1 MIKVLNGFQYD
12 FDRPFIRFLGG
23 GAKKVKLPPVAD
35 PIPTPEE
42 IDIQAQQK
50 GEAERRRLRARKG
63 RESTILTEAPLGIV
77 GRTQKSTILGETV

>member
-12 FDRPFIRFLGG
+12 FYRPFIRFLGG